1 MHDFVTARE
10 ALKLDHKLEWAPR
23 GGRSCRQSFAF
34 GRAGPD
40 AHGCVRQLIDMPDT
54 DHRLRPVA
62 VQDARQFS
70 PSAAR
75 NCVPIREVL
84 TRVLPKKGIVLEIG
98 SGTGEHVVCFAKALP
113 RLVWLP
119 SDPDGASRTSIEAW
133 MTSEGLTN
141 VRAPVSIDVREK
153 VWGVE
158 GDAPFDG
165 DDFHKYGPH
174 RALEGGTRASCR
186 RETPSEAGR
195 GSLPI
200 WSIHDWGEAHGND
213 QCHIRRRPQTA
224 QPTLGSTR
232 RRRQRGHVQGTRT
245 ARGRRHAGEQ
255 SLPRARQIELAVL
268 RVDQLPLL

>member
-1 MHDFVTARE
+1 
-10 ALKLDHKLEWAPR
+10 
-23 GGRSCRQSFAF
+23 
-34 GRAGPD
+34 
-40 AHGCVRQLIDMPDT
+40 MPDT
-54 DHRLRPVA
+54 DHRLPVA
-62 VQDARQFS
+62 VADARQFS

-84 TRVLPKKGIVLEIG
+84 TRLLPKKGIVLEIG
-98 SGTGEHVVCFAKALP
+98 SGSGEHVVCFAKA
-113 RLVWLP
+113 RTGLVWLP
-119 SDPDGASRTSIEAW
+119 SDPRGASRTSIEAW
-133 MTSEGLTN
+133 MTSEGVTN
-141 VRAPVSIDVREK
+141 VRAPVPIDVREE
-153 VWGVE
+153 VSGVKN
-158 GDAPFDG
+158 DAPFDG

-174 RALEGGTRASCR
+174 LALEGGTRASCR

-232 RRRQRGHVQGTRT
+232 RRRHRQRGHVQRART